1 MTKYAFLLD
10 RKMLQKQL
18 LPPNRENMKGQSQG
32 VALCLLKTKFKA
44 QIRKRAIDC

>member
-18 LPPNRENMKGQSQG
+18 LPPNRENMKGHSQR